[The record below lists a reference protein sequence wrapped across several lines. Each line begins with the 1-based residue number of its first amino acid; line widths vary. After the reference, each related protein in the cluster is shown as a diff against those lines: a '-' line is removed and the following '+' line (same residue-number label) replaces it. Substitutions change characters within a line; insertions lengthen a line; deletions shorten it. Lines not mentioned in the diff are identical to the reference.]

1 MKIKKTMIKREI
13 VGETILVPF
22 GEALKDSNGLFM
34 LTETGSFIWDILPQC
49 ESEEVVV
56 SKLLDEYEVT
66 KEQAEQDVKAFLDK
80 LRSFDIID

>member
-1 MKIKKTMIKREI
+1 MILKKTMIKRDI
-13 VGETILVPF
+13 AGETLLVPI
-22 GEALKDSNGLFM
+22 GDAMADSNGLFM

>member
-1 MKIKKTMIKREI
+1 MIIKKTMVARH
-13 VGETILVPF
+13 VAGETILVPF
-22 GEALKDSNGLFM
+22 GDAYVDNTGLFA
-34 LTETGSFIWDILPQC
+34 LTETGAFIWDILPQC

>member
-1 MKIKKTMIKREI
+1 MKIKKTMIARK
-13 VGETILVPF
+13 VAGETVLVPI
-22 GEALKDSNGLFM
+22 GTALKENTGLFM